1 MRRRPI
7 GCLSLAAG
15 LEERNE
21 HTKDSASSLLKQAAS
36 TRSLFWPKSE
46 LAPGIISQTGFSV
59 GSPQSGN
66 YAIISRFSLQM
77 LMRIFRRLHYW
88 WSLLVAA
95 TLLLI
100 FGPPV
105 IFAAWITGNHDLVYP
120 WALFGAR
127 NWLRLSGAKVHVT
140 GGERLEP
147 NQTYVF
153 ISNHRSYLDT
163 ATLFVYT
170 GRRLGLL
177 AKKELL
183 NVPIL
188 GYGMGF
194 VNVMAID
201 RSNRER
207 ARQSVEAATARI
219 RSGRSVGVFA
229 EGTRA
234 KPGEFLPFK
243 KGAFYMAAQ
252 AGVPIVPVAI
262 KDTDRL
268 MGKGTGE
275 AISGTIEMV
284 MLSPISTAGRTT
296 DDDIKD
302 LVSRVH
308 SLIGRELG
316 VPSERNSSENS

>member
-1 MRRRPI
+1 
-7 GCLSLAAG
+7 
-15 LEERNE
+15 
-21 HTKDSASSLLKQAAS
+21 
-36 TRSLFWPKSE
+36 
-46 LAPGIISQTGFSV
+46 
-59 GSPQSGN
+59 
-66 YAIISRFSLQM
+66 
-77 LMRIFRRLHYW
+77 MRIFRRLHYW
-88 WSLLVAA
+88 WSLLAA
-95 TLLLI
+95 AMLLLI

-105 IFAAWITGNHDLVYP
+105 LFVAWITRNHDLVYP

-140 GGERLEP
+140 GAEQLEP
-147 NQTYVF
+147 NQAYVF

-177 AKKELL
+177 AKRELL

-207 ARQSVEAATARI
+207 ARQTVEAATARI
-219 RSGRSVGVFA
+219 RSGRSFGVFA

-234 KPGEFLPFK
+234 KPGGFLPFK

-262 KDTDRL
+262 KNTDVL
-268 MGKGTGE
+268 MGKGTGQSKPG
-275 AISGTIEMV
+275 AIEMV
-284 MLSPISTAGRTT
+284 LFPPGTT
-296 DDDIKD
+296 EGHSADEDVQN
-302 LVSRVH
+302 LVKKVH
-308 SLIGRELG
+308 SIIAQELS
-316 VPSERNSSENS
+316 VFKNNPT

>member
-1 MRRRPI
+1 M
-7 GCLSLAAG
+7 
-15 LEERNE
+15 
-21 HTKDSASSLLKQAAS
+21 
-36 TRSLFWPKSE
+36 
-46 LAPGIISQTGFSV
+46 
-59 GSPQSGN
+59 
-66 YAIISRFSLQM
+66 
-77 LMRIFRRLHYW
+77 
-88 WSLLVAA
+88 
-95 TLLLI
+95 LLLI
-100 FGPPV
+100 FAPPV
-105 IFAAWITGNHDLVYP
+105 LFAAWVTGNHELVYP

-140 GGERLEP
+140 GGEHLEP

-207 ARQSVEAATARI
+207 ARQTVEAAIARI
-219 RSGRSVGVFA
+219 RSGRSFAVFA

-234 KPGEFLPFK
+234 RPGEFLPFK

-252 AGVPIVPVAI
+252 AGVPIVPVAM
-262 KDTDRL
+262 KNTDKL

-275 AISGTIEMV
+275 ARSGTIEMV
-284 MLSPISTAGRTT
+284 MLPPISTAEYSA
-296 DDDIKD
+296 DEEVNE

-308 SLIGRELG
+308 SMIGEQLG
-316 VPSERNSSENS
+316 VAAS